1 MSGSPKKRV
10 STRRSA
16 RGSSSLDADFK
27 PNIAIHVI
35 HTPVKKMMSE
45 NEAPPSPAYSTR
57 SRLKIEEPVH
67 MLTEKIDTIERVRR
81 NSARRSTVG
90 KEEDSNSEF
99 GEDVSS
105 QQSESSSQIPRKSLK
120 KASFAR
126 GNIHKIL
133 EESSASDTSGEESPD
148 SKMKLQVKDR
158 SSASSNKGTEATSDS
173 EADVK
178 DSKDDKKLLEEPKVL
193 LEKMTLMEG
202 KLESSP
208 VKRTR
213 KSVFPDSL
221 VDLTDNCQE
230 NGHSKLNVSQ
240 TEKVSPKKAL
250 AVSEEKEEEEKPRR
264 SLRNAS
270 APKKC
275 GTEAIEVIE
284 VAESSF
290 EEAKLLVSPEKKIES
305 PRKVSVAKETEV
317 EQEVEEVD
325 PLRPEASPTKEPVLY
340 FTEDENE
347 SSSALFRDY
356 SDLDE
361 CMERSVEQYYL
372 SESVLSP
379 RKAKKTPEATDFDV
393 RQVLN
398 WDTLGLEEESPKKLS
413 PKKKIEESPKKKIV
427 EVNLESSESEEE
439 EHKPSPRKRSPEKK
453 SPKKNVEGSPRK
465 EKKVSATEAM
475 EIEVEQQDEAPNSD
489 DAEIS
494 QEQTPTKEK
503 SSIESKDRL
512 QSASKSPKTR
522 PNVSPKSG
530 KVSPKKTSPEKKADG
545 RKEKKTSTT
554 EAMEIE
560 VEQQDEAPS
569 SDDAEISQEQTP
581 TKEKPSIE
589 SEDRLQSASKSLKTR
604 PYVSP
609 KSEKVSPKKTSP
621 EKKADGSPIQELSI
635 TEDQDSDLIQDSVD
649 LENIANEK
657 QEEALYESPKKE
669 TPKKEQ
675 KKSTEAM
682 EEQIQDSSKPAE
694 EKVSPVNKVSSVK
707 VSPVKKVS
715 SVKVSPVKKVSSV
728 KVSPVKKASPK
739 KVSSPVKKSLAEHFF
754 KIAEES
760 KKEAQESEKMEVDDQ
775 DVPDREDSDE
785 APEEVSVKSSRQ
797 IVQEMIKDEIKAKE
811 HIRQEKK
818 EIQLKKQQRKLKQKA
833 KKLLEKSKTVEEAE
847 VTEVVAEPSQHIL
860 VDKDEVPATE
870 GVDKKKKKKK
880 KKKITPAGEE
890 VQEEGKPSAAEENAK
905 EASEVVVEV
914 KKKTQKPAGEEVQ
927 EKRKP
932 SAAEE
937 YANEASEVNIEMKK
951 KKKKRRKQKKK
962 VVVQPVENEKTE
974 EEKEEED
981 KKETEGANKVAKK
994 KRKRIRR
1001 RDRSAMKLAREAA
1014 KQKEESK
1021 PVETK
1026 ESSSP
1031 TKNADVQEAGN
1042 NVKKSKKRKRKSRK
1056 LTNKTDD
1063 ENIKQEEA
1071 PAAIMENGHS
1081 AEAPK
1086 KKKGKI
1092 TKAVEMIQEE
1102 EVDANEPPAK
1112 KMKKKS
1118 TKLEQDEAVDDEIA
1132 APAEDVSRKETLKA
1146 RKNKK
1151 LREKHKAAKK
1161 KGLEEKKSAKAQK
1174 QGENDDET
1182 GDFTETGIRMLPTSV
1197 LEKLENVPDAAEKKK
1212 KIRRGLKK
1220 RQLDDEAKP
1229 ENRKKVKLTDDYIPL
1244 DVNGT
1249 TDFGLVPLEDTMKRG
1264 FVSAKE
1270 ARKWLKTLSIGK
1282 INKVSVKKTKKI
1294 EVKLGSSGV
1303 AVPKGFKGDQQ
1314 FS

>member
-148 SKMKLQVKDR
+148 SKMKLQVKKVPKKENSDNDDFFSAEDR

-522 PNVSPKSG
+522 PN
-530 KVSPKKTSPEKKADG
+530 
-545 RKEKKTSTT
+545 
-554 EAMEIE
+554 
-560 VEQQDEAPS
+560 
-569 SDDAEISQEQTP
+569 
-581 TKEKPSIE
+581 
-589 SEDRLQSASKSLKTR
+589 
-604 PYVSP
+604 VSP